1 MDILR
6 ARVVCA
12 LQNVFEEPVFGW
24 HQFTQPRPRS
34 LKGPG
39 HGKALL
45 HQIAD
50 VLLEAKF
57 IDLVVLKAAADEN
70 AASPPE
76 KESQDRNVEIR
87 ATKEMWHGKVV
98 VEEDFGHD
106 EAIDVGLMRP
116 QQC

>member
-12 LQNVFEEPVFGW
+12 LQNVLEEPVFGW
-24 HQFTQPRPRS
+24 HQLAQPRPGA

-50 VLLEAKF
+50 VLFEAEF
-57 IDLVVLKAAADEN
+57 VDLVVLKAATNEN
-70 AASPPE
+70 AAGPPE
-76 KESQDRNVEIR
+76 EEPQNGNVEIR
-87 ATKEMWHGKVV
+87 ATKEMRHRKVV
-98 VEEDFGHD
+98 VKEDLGHD

-116 QQC
+116 QQR